1 MEQCYLVGK
10 QLAKHFFILSLVWYL
25 IGPAM
30 LLFGDLKSVGGL
42 LFGIF
47 WALLNYNL
55 AAKTFQKL
63 KDGNPAKV
71 CLDDPM
77 HFLVPRFYII
87 SILPVVLYL
96 QRPIWILAGFLSV
109 FYYSLREFD
118 QHVFPT
124 NVARWKS
131 RQPGR
136 KGVIWK
142 KALCG

>member
-30 LLFGDLKSVGGL
+30 LLFGDLKPVGGL

-71 CLDDPM
+71 CLDG
-77 HFLVPRFYII
+77 
-87 SILPVVLYL
+87 
-96 QRPIWILAGFLSV
+96 PIWILAGFLSV

-136 KGVIWK
+136 KGVI
-142 KALCG
+142 